1 LGNLSVLLFVGIMQ
15 KPLNTHLF
23 SHAFL
28 LRGIRQLLF
37 NSKATISTVL
47 VLVLSALSIGSA
59 AAADSDFTSN
69 LVYISGSNTNGPVNR
84 KFYTPGTASS
94 NGITV
99 PFTIGTS
106 LGTFNRNTTV
116 TQSNELYISGVSN
129 TTAGTD
135 ETVAP
140 PTLFYRIYRKASS
153 EEERGGFIP
162 LQLAQLDGSPTGNAN
177 WSSPTTSLDLIQS
190 AATPGDYLLE
200 VYFQAVITVAGA
212 TANDPSTTANIF
224 DGSDSNPYNAAFQQT
239 IDDKQF
245 VRRTWS
251 PQITPNGIY
260 KWSDANNWSPVLGV
274 SQVPNSS
281 TDVVIPRNTTN
292 SYPTIDISGATVH
305 DITLSGNPRQPTQKA
320 SLLHISGQ
328 LTVSGNFQDP
338 YGGYAQSE
346 EAILSLNGTDDQVFD
361 ASSRVPVAA
370 SLFNLVLTGAGKK
383 YATSNID
390 IKSALNF
397 GTNVAGTAGTSG
409 PLVTGNFSVD
419 LGESGRIVNET
430 KESFVDGTVTST
442 RTINNNEFNNF
453 GNIGIAIT
461 ANRDNV
467 SAQSPGKTVV
477 TRYNYIYFGE
487 GTSES
492 ISRGFQFL
500 PAKNDNI
507 QFDLEFK
514 YLNSELNNIPVSN
527 LRLFRSANGDIPF
540 EALGSS
546 TTSSPNTFT
555 KVGLTGSLA
564 ALFTLGDG
572 ANPLPVTLV
581 SFTATPTAQ
590 GAALLRWT
598 TAIETNNKGFGI
610 ERQLGKGEAWQP
622 VGYLTTGNNA
632 SGSTYEYT
640 DKSLATATPTP
651 QAYYRLR
658 QEDLDGKVNYSPVA
672 VIARSAAAA
681 STALQLSPV
690 PVTGSTISLTFAEMA
705 QAGAEI
711 AVMNTQGQRLFSQ
724 TTQASSETTAISLPV
739 ERLAAGVYIVTV
751 RVPGQAVRHARFVK
765 L

>member
-1 LGNLSVLLFVGIMQ
+1 MQ
-15 KPLNTHLF
+15 KPLNTHSFRLL
-23 SHAFL
+23 SL
-28 LRGIRQLLF
+28 LRGIRQSF
-37 NSKATISTVL
+37 SSSKINITTAL
-47 VLVLSALSIGSA
+47 VLALSALSISPA
-59 AAADSDFTSN
+59 AAADFTSN
-69 LVYISGSNTNGPVNR
+69 LIYITGKNVSGPVDR
-84 KFYTPGTASS
+84 KFYTPGTTGS
-94 NGITV
+94 NGVTV

-106 LGTFNRNTTV
+106 LGLFNRNTTA
-116 TQSNELYISGVSN
+116 TNSSELYISGESN

-140 PTLFYRIYRKASS
+140 PTLFYRVYRQASS
-153 EEERGGFIP
+153 EEDRGGFIP
-162 LQLAQLDGSPTGNAN
+162 LQLAKLDGSPSGDAN
-177 WSSPTTSLDLIQS
+177 WSSSTTSLDLIQS
-190 AATPGDYLLE
+190 AATPGDYVLE
-200 VYFQAVITVAGA
+200 VYFQAVITVASG
-212 TANDPSTTANIF
+212 NPDIPSTTYNRF
-224 DGSDSNPYNAAFQQT
+224 DGDDSNPYRAVFQQL
-239 IDDKQF
+239 IDDNQY
-245 VRRTWS
+245 VRKTWS
-251 PQITPNGIY
+251 PQKATGGIY
-260 KWSDANNWSPVLGV
+260 KWSDASNWTPVNGV

-292 SYPTIDISGATVH
+292 AYPTIDASGAVVH
-305 DITLSGNPRQPTQKA
+305 DITLSGNPRQPNQKA
-320 SLLHISGQ
+320 SLFHNNGQ

-338 YGGYAQSE
+338 YGGYIQLGD
-346 EAILSLNGTDDQVFD
+346 AILSLNGTDDQVFD

-390 IKSALNF
+390 IKTALNF

-430 KESFVDGTVTST
+430 KESFVDGTITST

-467 SAQSPGKTVV
+467 SAKSPGKTVV

-500 PAKNDNI
+500 PAENDI
-507 QFDLEFK
+507 SQFDLEFK

-572 ANPLPVTLV
+572 ANPLPVTLI

-590 GAALLRWT
+590 GAALIRWN
-598 TAIETNNKGFGI
+598 TASETNNKGFGI

-622 VGYLTTGNNA
+622 VGYLATGNSAN
-632 SGSTYEYT
+632 GGTYSYT
-640 DKSLATATPTP
+640 DKSLTTAPYAA

-658 QEDLDGKVNYSPVA
+658 QEDQDGKVSYSPVA
-672 VIARSAAAA
+672 VVSRSAVAA
-681 STALQLSPV
+681 SSDILLSPV
-690 PVTGSTISLTFAEMA
+690 PVTGSNISLTFAEA
-705 QAGAEI
+705 GQAGSEI
-711 AVMNTQGQRLFSQ
+711 TITNTQGQRLFSQ
-724 TTQASSETTAISLPV
+724 ITQASANAALSLPV
-739 ERLAAGVYIVTV
+739 ERLAAGVYIVSV